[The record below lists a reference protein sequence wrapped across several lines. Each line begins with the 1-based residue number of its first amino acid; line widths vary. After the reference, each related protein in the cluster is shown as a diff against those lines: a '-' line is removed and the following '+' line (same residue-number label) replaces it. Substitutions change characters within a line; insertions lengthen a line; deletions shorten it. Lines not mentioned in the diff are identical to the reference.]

1 MEKDKRVK
9 PVSQRITYE
18 VDGVQRRLG
27 WIAEN
32 RPEFLIQTYVEEFP
46 NNSSAI
52 LSALAKVGYTRP
64 KMMESVRDH
73 PEWGVDSGV
82 LQQY

>member
-1 MEKDKRVK
+1 M
-9 PVSQRITYE
+9 
-18 VDGVQRRLG
+18 G

-32 RPEFLIQTYVEEFP
+32 KPEFLIQTFVAEFP

-52 LSALAKVGYTRP
+52 LSALAKVGYTRA
-64 KMMESVRDH
+64 KIMEDVISH
-73 PEWGVDSGV
+73 PEWGVDPGI